1 VSDGLRIF
9 YYSVDEKATEHTV
22 LYCNACDGWDV
33 SVKLGPLSV
42 PSTLYIWWVWS
53 MGVIINTDREKLWA
67 RSKTCS
73 RATLSTK
80 NPTWTD
86 PGANRGL
93 RGEKT
98 ATDGL
103 TCVSVSVCASY
114 SWILSSSVSA
124 HLLSGKCRKCVAPKI
139 NFSSIHGS
147 ILWELLRQGSN
158 EPNLCLLC
166 PAALQ
171 LLLCVK

>member
-1 VSDGLRIF
+1 MSDGLRIF

-22 LYCNACDGWDV
+22 LYCNACDGWNV

-42 PSTLYIWWVWS
+42 PSALYIWWVWS
-53 MGVIINTDREKLWA
+53 MGVMINTDRE
-67 RSKTCS
+67 KTCS
-73 RATLSTK
+73 RATLSTT

-86 PGANRGL
+86 LGVNRGL

-124 HLLSGKCRKCVAPKI
+124 HLLSGKCMKCVALKI

-147 ILWELLRQGSN
+147 ILWELLR
-158 EPNLCLLC
+158 
-166 PAALQ
+166 
-171 LLLCVK
+171 